1 MRTVLA
7 ACGLLFSSLALAL
20 DLDRPGAMDALAR
33 DNPAHYAK
41 VEKILSEAPYRPSSS
56 IARWMRTEFNARDV
70 GMSNLLKTSLPAQ
83 ARLSFVLD
91 DRHYTKVVRIDA
103 PARVMPAK

>member
-1 MRTVLA
+1 MKLVLA
-7 ACGLLFSSLALAL
+7 AIAVFFANSALAI
-20 DLDRPGAMDALAR
+20 DLDRPGAMEALAR
-33 DNPAHYAK
+33 DNPVHYAK
-41 VEKILSEAPYRPSSS
+41 VEKILSEAPYRPTSS

-91 DRHYTKVVRIDA
+91 DRHYTKVIRIDA